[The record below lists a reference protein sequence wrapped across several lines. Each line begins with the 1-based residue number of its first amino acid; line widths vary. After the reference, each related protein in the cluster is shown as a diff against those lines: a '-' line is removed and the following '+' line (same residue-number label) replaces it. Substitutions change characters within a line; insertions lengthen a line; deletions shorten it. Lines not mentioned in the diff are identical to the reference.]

1 MYVKVSNLY
10 QKNHIELSFKQL
22 KNLKPIKYILIY
34 QVPFIDKSSLNI
46 SIFEP
51 FFELLTQVFSH
62 ERCFSLVSSL
72 LVILKKYASSEIAFS
87 GCTHMCYYSIWKLKK
102 YMGYFYSS
110 PSTVK
115 SVQWITKPPTLL
127 AGWEGSLSTCSI

>member
-87 GCTHMCYYSIWKLKK
+87 NADTAFTLQ
-102 YMGYFYSS
+102 
-110 PSTVK
+110 K
-115 SVQWITKPPTLL
+115 SRIF
-127 AGWEGSLSTCSI
+127 